1 MLSSRILAVWL
12 VIVSVSSGV
21 SIVVANPTQ
30 GEPNSEATL
39 SDVTESE
46 VAAAVDSKGMV
57 HAAWVEY
64 GDQPAASARATLW
77 YSTYDPES
85 ASLRSTRRIDTYDSI
100 YSLSITIGNLDGVH
114 MVWVRKSVDNDGTQ
128 NLTMRPSSTNSRN
141 AIYYQDVNPSGA
153 FAGSSRLLLEFQAD
167 AVWASITAGRD
178 SEVYL
183 AWLTVVRSNSTEIE
197 SDVYYARLS
206 PRDRADKLAGIPVTR
221 TSTSARLLRIA
232 ASAARNDLHI
242 AWVEETSDAA
252 SRVVDCEVNLAEN
265 ATQTVNVN
273 EVRGQ
278 VSQLTLAAIQNS
290 EVVLGWAYQ
299 ESTGDNQRTRVAQ
312 YTVGQNG
319 ISRIVEIPLQDAEV
333 PESMAVDS
341 QGNLHVV
348 WAYPLEEAKI
358 GPRPVAMWHQDFR
371 HVEYSSKGQLKEET
385 REISYMPV
393 FAAFVIGNGQLYV
406 VSEQGML
413 QATDLVRTGNPA
425 GLLFALFILA
435 SLVGGMSTEPAVYLM
450 ASLWTN
456 SSPCTIS
463 TDPSEKLL
471 RRIRKRPGIAL
482 AELKSA
488 TELSQFSIAAQLR
501 ALERTGMIRSSRDG
515 RRQRFYCVVPG
526 AREESR
532 AEELRRLILSL
543 VDCHPGVTEARIA
556 KSLGVSQQLTN
567 YHLRRLVDAN
577 LLFRF
582 RCSDKIGYYVKD
594 RTLSSLGQR

>member
-1 MLSSRILAVWL
+1 
-12 VIVSVSSGV
+12 
-21 SIVVANPTQ
+21 
-30 GEPNSEATL
+30 
-39 SDVTESE
+39 
-46 VAAAVDSKGMV
+46 
-57 HAAWVEY
+57 
-64 GDQPAASARATLW
+64 
-77 YSTYDPES
+77 
-85 ASLRSTRRIDTYDSI
+85 
-100 YSLSITIGNLDGVH
+100 

-299 ESTGDNQRTRVAQ
+299 ESTGDNQKTRVAQ

-348 WAYPLEEAKI
+348 WAYPLEEAKT

-406 VSEQGML
+406 VSEQGVL
-413 QATDLVRTGNPA
+413 QATDLVRTSNPA

-435 SLVGGMSTEPAVYLM
+435 SLVGGMSTEPATYLI
-450 ASLWTN
+450 ASWSIDR
-456 SSPCTIS
+456 SSRTIS
-463 TDPSEKLL
+463 TDVGEKLL
-471 RRIRKRPGIAL
+471 RRIRRRPGIAL
-482 AELKSA
+482 AELRLVTGRSGFFLA
-488 TELSQFSIAAQLR
+488 TQLR
-501 ALERTGMIRSSRDG
+501 ALERMGMIRSIRDG
-515 RRQRFYCVVPG
+515 RRQRFYYVVPNDG
-526 AREESR
+526 DQSH
-532 AEELRRLILSL
+532 AEELRRSILRL
-543 VDCHPGVTEARIA
+543 VDYTPGITEAQIA
-556 KSLGVSQQLTN
+556 RSLGLSQQLTN
-567 YHLRRLVDAN
+567 YHLRRLVDAG
-577 LLFRF
+577 LLSRL
-582 RCSDKIGYYVKD
+582 RCPDNISYHVKD
-594 RTLSSLGQR
+594 QKLTSSD